1 MLAQKLPALTI
12 IGLAQNGVQPMS
24 TTITLTSALDLAD
37 ETQAHQ
43 DPSRLEALRLGQDT
57 AFLSVFTHQGLVV
70 KRHYLEATDSRLY
83 YSELKEDGEW
93 EAQATTALNCPN
105 GASSFLISGC
115 CRITLSWLRAFPPV
129 IRIAGILGL
138 LGSGE

>member
-43 DPSRLEALRLGQDT
+43 DPSRLEALR
-57 AFLSVFTHQGLVV
+57 LSVFTHQGLVV